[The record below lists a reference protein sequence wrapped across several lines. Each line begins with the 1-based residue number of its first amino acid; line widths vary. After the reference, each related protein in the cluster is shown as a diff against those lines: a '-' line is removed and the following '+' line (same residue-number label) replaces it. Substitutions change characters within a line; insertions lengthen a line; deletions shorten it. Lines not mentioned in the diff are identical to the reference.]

1 MIPERCSTPR
11 THRPSTPSRR
21 RTPKAETVTET
32 PTSTLRAVVATP
44 LSEDLCRLIEE
55 REPRVRLVRDQTLLP
70 PMRWP
75 GDHGGDPAFTRTPE
89 QQTAF
94 DALVDSAEVLYGIPD
109 ESPLAL
115 ARTVAANP
123 GLRWV
128 QTMAAGGGTQVKL
141 AGLAGS
147 DLERLVVTTSAGV
160 HARSLAEFAVFG
172 VLAGAKSL
180 PRLSAFKES
189 NQWTGRWT
197 MGQVS
202 EQTVLVVGLGSI
214 GRETARLLYALGA
227 RVWGTSRSESA
238 VEGVERIIHPDD
250 LADVIGAADA
260 VVVTLPGTDATER
273 LVSARVLGRT
283 KRGATLVSVG
293 RGTVIDED
301 ALIEVLRDGHLG
313 FAALDVFAVE
323 PLSPD
328 SELWTLPN
336 VVLSPHTAALTDAED
351 RLIAELFAENATR
364 LLDGREMINII
375 NKREFY

>member
-1 MIPERCSTPR
+1 M
-11 THRPSTPSRR
+11 
-21 RTPKAETVTET
+21 
-32 PTSTLRAVVATP
+32 
-44 LSEDLCRLIEE
+44 SEDLCRLIEE